1 MALSE
6 LCQGG
11 TVFDQSC
18 RNPKRN
24 SFTKLGLSVEVTL
37 AVKVC
42 GCPITSANNPS
53 GQFGTLVALSAL
65 SILHSP
71 ETRCFCVRFSSILMV
86 NCLRFTPF
94 GSASAA
100 AFPPLKL
107 PERPRS
113 QEKDAVFSPSPALK
127 AFALGIWVNSCFM

>member
-1 MALSE
+1 MALSA
-6 LCQGG
+6 LCHGG

-24 SFTKLGLSVEVTL
+24 SFTKLGPNVEVRF
-37 AVKVC
+37 AVNVC
-42 GCPITSANNPS
+42 GCPITSANKPS
-53 GQFGTLVALSAL
+53 GQFGKEVALFAL
-65 SILHSP
+65 STLHSP
-71 ETRCFCVRFSSILMV
+71 EMRCFCVRCSSIRMV

-127 AFALGIWVNSCFM
+127 AFTLGI